1 MVTKSPLHKRIRL
14 DPSASPSPPP
24 RDDVD
29 EAKRKQKKDEN
40 SVSGDA
46 EHDEPFEIDD
56 EEDEDHCVICLHR
69 IQDRTVL
76 PCAHDRLCFDC
87 IFVWC
92 QQSRKC
98 PLCNAPIGPFLIHNF
113 RSKYDYSKY
122 YLHPLRVSSPTSA
135 SVPEPLLGVGL
146 SRVAARV
153 SLSSTALLCSH
164 RLLNTAFVILVSWQG
179 TWTAKSLGSSETSW
193 IDVTRETRKRRRA

>member
-1 MVTKSPLHKRIRL
+1 MNSPNKHACSGGVGRCRFKTLSQPGLPMAPTSPAHKRPRL

-24 RDDVD
+24 ASDAAQVADEPIFPDADRKSGRSDVD
-29 EAKRKQKKDEN
+29 
-40 SVSGDA
+40 
-46 EHDEPFEIDD
+46 P
-56 EEDEDHCVICLHR
+56 EEDEDHCVICLHHIR
-69 IQDRTVL
+69 DRTVL

-122 YLHPLRVSSPTSA
+122 YLPPLRLSSPTSTPVLGPLSVHA
-135 SVPEPLLGVGL
+135 SGNP
-146 SRVAARV
+146 RV
-153 SLSSTALLCSH
+153 SQ
-164 RLLNTAFVILVSWQG
+164 I
-179 TWTAKSLGSSETSW
+179 
-193 IDVTRETRKRRRA
+193 